1 MAVISLG
8 SCSPGVIIHRLLW
21 FCILANAELP
31 RCSWA
36 YSLFISFVIL
46 PFNSIC
52 GGSLMQRGTDNLPLS
67 NAMLSPSSLE
77 GGQDQKEEVVPMK

>member
-1 MAVISLG
+1 MAVISEG
-8 SCSPGVIIHRLLW
+8 TCCPGVITQRLLW
-21 FCILANAELP
+21 FCILANTELP

-52 GGSLMQRGTDNLPLS
+52 GARLMQRGTDNLPLS

-77 GGQDQKEEVVPMK
+77 GGQDQKEELFQ